1 MPQTLEI
8 YQSLW
13 AMEQR
18 KPGVPEAPAEVHF
31 ERIKAAGYQGIC
43 IDPNVEEINDALAL
57 APLFKD
63 HHLSCMVNAFPNA
76 ADELTPLLDMASEL
90 GAQQVN
96 IIGGVM
102 PMTVLET
109 IPVIEH
115 WINVASAYDFQVLF
129 ETHRNATLNDLFATL
144 EVLQAVPKLRLCAD
158 LSHFVVDREIS
169 LPLNP
174 IQETYFEHVL
184 QRSDSFQG
192 RISNNEQIQV
202 SVQFPQHQAW
212 VTQFKSWWQAG
223 ISAWSARQTEDATL
237 RFLVELGPPPYAIT
251 DQHQQEL
258 SDRWEE
264 ALIIRGWVEAL
275 WAELAPETN

>member
-1 MPQTLEI
+1 MPQRLEI

-18 KPGVPEAPAEVHF
+18 APGVPEAPAAEHF
-31 ERIKAAGYQGIC
+31 QRIKAAGYAGVC

-63 HHLSCMVNAFPNA
+63 HQLSCMVNAFPNTM
-76 ADELTPLLDMASEL
+76 DELTPLLDMASEL
-90 GAQQVN
+90 QAKQVN

-102 PMTVLET
+102 PLTVSET
-109 IPVIEH
+109 IPVITH
-115 WINVASAYDFQVLF
+115 WIKVAAAYDFQVLF

-144 EVLQAVPKLRLCAD
+144 EILQAVPELRLCAD

-169 LPLNP
+169 LPLTS
-174 IQETYFEHVL
+174 IQDAYFERIL
-184 QRSDSFQG
+184 DRSDSFQG
-192 RISNNEQIQV
+192 RISNNEQIQI
-202 SVQFPQHQAW
+202 SVQFPQHQVW

-258 SDRWEE
+258 CDRWEE
-264 ALIIRGWVEAL
+264 ALILRAWVEAI
-275 WAELAPETN
+275 WADLPRVTG